1 MTSIS
6 SPVAMR
12 ILRHLGRYKFLSISQ
27 LVQLRASDEKTVRT
41 RLADL
46 LTAKMIDR
54 QEFRLGPSVGRLP
67 NIHWLTSKGAE
78 FLQDMEGGPVSGTR
92 SREVTAPHSWHRMLM
107 VDTIMAAD
115 RWADASGQSPLAF
128 STYMQRQGR
137 TSPTSL
143 KLGDKNAEADGI
155 FRLTDT
161 AGHQRVYVVEVY
173 CSNYSEGR
181 STFSVTQLE
190 HYILA
195 GGEAFDDQL
204 GLPENGK
211 AARILIVCDTPELRD
226 RLLRTLPKRDGMPPL
241 DRGTWQRLHFKAAD
255 ELDDFGEGW
264 HRIGGDAVSLPV

>member
-12 ILRHLGRYKFLSISQ
+12 IMRNLGRYKFLSIAQ

-46 LTAKMIDR
+46 LTAKMVDR

-78 FLQDMEGGPVSGTR
+78 FLQDMEGEPVSGTR

-107 VDTIMAAD
+107 VDTIIAAE
-115 RWADASGQSPLAF
+115 RWAEASGQSPLVF
-128 STYMQRQGR
+128 ITYMQRQGR

-161 AGHQRVYVVEVY
+161 AGHQRVYVG
-173 CSNYSEGR
+173 SEQDLR
-181 STFSVTQLE
+181 E
-190 HYILA
+190 
-195 GGEAFDDQL
+195 
-204 GLPENGK
+204 
-211 AARILIVCDTPELRD
+211 IVR
-226 RLLRTLPKRDGMPPL
+226 
-241 DRGTWQRLHFKAAD
+241 
-255 ELDDFGEGW
+255 
-264 HRIGGDAVSLPV
+264 

>member
-27 LVQLRASDEKTVRT
+27 LVQLRASDEKSVRT
-41 RLADL
+41 RLGDL

-54 QEFRLGPSVGRLP
+54 QEFRLGPSAGRLP

-78 FLQDMEGGPVSGTR
+78 FLEEMEGAAVSGTR

-115 RWADASGQSPLAF
+115 RWAETSGQSPLAF

-190 HYILA
+190 HYISS

-204 GLPENGK
+204 GLPKGGK
-211 AARILIVCDTPELRD
+211 AARVLVVCDTPQLRD
-226 RLLRTLPKRDGMPPL
+226 RLLRTLPKREGMPPL
-241 DRGTWQRLHFKAAD
+241 DRMTWQRLHFKAAD
-255 ELDDFGEGW
+255 ELGDFGEGW
-264 HRIGGDAVSLPV
+264 HRIGGAKVGLPV